1 MPLLATQKGKCC
13 STSPHPKRLCM
24 GVSAHAEDAQPGS
37 CLLNVAALCPH
48 GTVVF
53 SPLMQCL
60 PLQPAIAQILVE
72 L

>member
-1 MPLLATQKGKCC
+1 
-13 STSPHPKRLCM
+13 M